1 MSRLIQ
7 TGLSLLSVSLPKTDT
22 LKKKCFA
29 AGFVFKIIIDV
40 TSSCQCMYL
49 ALNRSKGVA
58 LKPKSVAAILVVIK
72 VSVETHCQDVHV
84 ADISYTV
91 FSLQKHV
98 CLYTVV

>member
-1 MSRLIQ
+1 MSACV
-7 TGLSLLSVSLPKTDT
+7 TPNTDWAVSPLCILAKNRHSK
-22 LKKKCFA
+22 KKKCFA

-91 FSLQKHV
+91 FSLRSMR
-98 CLYTVV
+98 

>member
-22 LKKKCFA
+22 LKKKFA

-49 ALNRSKGVA
+49 PLNHSKGVA